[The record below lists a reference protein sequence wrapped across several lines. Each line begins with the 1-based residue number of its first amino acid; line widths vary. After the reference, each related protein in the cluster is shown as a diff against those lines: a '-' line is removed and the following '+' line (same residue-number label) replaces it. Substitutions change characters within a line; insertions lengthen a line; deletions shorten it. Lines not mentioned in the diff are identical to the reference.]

1 MGMCGQDL
9 FGFPV
14 GFTFKRERASKMTRR
29 VVKPGLTT
37 RAPDWVSPMA
47 AQGGASVQKG
57 ATLFNASQMV
67 MIDNY
72 VSSF

>member
-1 MGMCGQDL
+1 
-9 FGFPV
+9 
-14 GFTFKRERASKMTRR
+14 MTRR